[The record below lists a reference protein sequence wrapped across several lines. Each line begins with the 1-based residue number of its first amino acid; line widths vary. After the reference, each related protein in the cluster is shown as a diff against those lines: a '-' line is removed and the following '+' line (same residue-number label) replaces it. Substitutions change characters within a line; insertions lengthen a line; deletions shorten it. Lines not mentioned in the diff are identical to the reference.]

1 MAKMKDS
8 LLNNLIDSIEKVTE
22 AESDIYDYCSN
33 LDEIQNK
40 IRDIEHYLENH
51 IISRSGA
58 IELISLLQQLRIER
72 RQIKQMWELWNTY
85 GLNKDKLKTKEWR
98 GFLVQEL
105 HKKDNQL
112 QTEYNYRA
120 FTEDYLNELNED
132 KPLPRGRKKNL
143 VSSYNNIEEEKDEEN
158 ETTEV

>member
-85 GLNKDKLKTKEWR
+85 GLNRDKLKTKEWR

-112 QTEYNYRA
+112 QTE
-120 FTEDYLNELNED
+120 
-132 KPLPRGRKKNL
+132 
-143 VSSYNNIEEEKDEEN
+143 
-158 ETTEV
+158 